1 MAIQQFTAG
10 QTLTAAAMNT
20 LQASDFNYTRKIVTA
35 ATYTAV
41 LEDRGQLLEFQNAGG
56 TTVTIPPNS
65 SVAFSLGDVLEIISS
80 SSATVQIVGD
90 TGVTIE
96 ATGGITSLTSAWQKA
111 QLVKRETDN
120 WVLTGITSVA
130 ILDSTITNADV
141 ANNAAI
147 ALSKIASGAAAQ
159 VVIANSSGVPTYT
172 TISGDVT
179 IDSTGNAQIAADK
192 IVNADINTSAAIDKT
207 KISGTAVTLAD
218 TGTITST
225 MIAEGA
231 IVNADINASAAIAY
245 SKLDI
250 ANSVSTTDLA
260 SGAPRAGF
268 RSAQNPQTN
277 TTYTLALSDLGALVE
292 LNNASPITLTV
303 PLDSSVA
310 FVDGDRIDIVQTGAG
325 QVTVVGAGGITLN
338 AYDNQF
344 KLNGQFAVA
353 TLIKRA
359 ANTWLLVGNI
369 TS

>member
-10 QTLTAAAMNT
+10 QTLTAAAMNA

-80 SSATVQIVGD
+80 SSATVEIVGG

-111 QLVKRETDN
+111 QLVKRETNN

-147 ALSKIASGAAAQ
+147 ALSKIASGTAAQ
-159 VVIANSSGVPTYT
+159 VVIANSSGTPTYT

-179 IDSTGNAQIAADK
+179 INSSGVVQIEPGK
-192 IVNADINTSAAIDKT
+192 IVDAD
-207 KISGTAVTLAD
+207 V
-218 TGTITST
+218 
-225 MIAEGA
+225 
-231 IVNADINASAAIAY
+231 NASAAIAY
-245 SKLDI
+245 SKLNI
-250 ANSVSTTDLA
+250 SNSVSTTDLA

-268 RSAQNPQTN
+268 RSAQNSQTG

-292 LNNASPITLTV
+292 LSNASSITLTV
-303 PLDSSVA
+303 PLESSVA
-310 FVDGDRIDIVQTGAG
+310 FSVGDRIDILQAGAG
-325 QVTVVGAGGITLN
+325 QVTIAGAGGVTLN

>member
-10 QTLTAAAMNT
+10 QTLTAAAMNA

-111 QLVKRETDN
+111 QLVKRETNN
-120 WVLTGITSVA
+120 WVLTGITSVG

-147 ALSKIASGAAAQ
+147 ALSKIAPGTAAQ
-159 VVIANSSGVPTYT
+159 VVIANSSGTPTYT

-179 IDSTGNAQIAADK
+179 INSSGVVQIEPGK
-192 IVNADINTSAAIDKT
+192 IVDAD
-207 KISGTAVTLAD
+207 V
-218 TGTITST
+218 
-225 MIAEGA
+225 
-231 IVNADINASAAIAY
+231 NASAAIAY
-245 SKLDI
+245 SKLNI
-250 ANSVSTTDLA
+250 SNSVSTTDLA

-268 RSAQNPQTN
+268 RSAQNSQTG

-292 LNNASPITLTV
+292 LSNASPITLTV
-303 PLDSSVA
+303 PLESSVA
-310 FVDGDRIDIVQTGAG
+310 FSVGDRIDILQVGAG
-325 QVTVVGAGGITLN
+325 QVTIAGAGGVTLN

>member
-111 QLVKRETDN
+111 QLVKRETNN

-147 ALSKIASGAAAQ
+147 ALSKIASGTAAQ

-172 TISGDVT
+172 SISGDAT
-179 IDSTGNAQIAADK
+179 IDSTGNIQIAADK
-192 IVNADINTSAAIDKT
+192 IVNADINTSAAI
-207 KISGTAVTLAD
+207 
-218 TGTITST
+218 
-225 MIAEGA
+225 
-231 IVNADINASAAIAY
+231 AY
-245 SKLDI
+245 SKLNI

-268 RSAQNPQTN
+268 RSAQNSQTG

-292 LNNASPITLTV
+292 LGNASPITLTV
-303 PLDSSVA
+303 PLESSVA
-310 FVDGDRIDIVQTGAG
+310 FAVGDRIDILQTGAG
-325 QVTVVGAGGITLN
+325 QVTIAGAGGVTLN

>member
-41 LEDRGQLLEFQNAGG
+41 IEDRGQLLEFQNAGG

-111 QLVKRETDN
+111 QLVKRETNN

-147 ALSKIASGAAAQ
+147 ALSKIASGTAAQ
-159 VVIANSSGVPTYT
+159 VVIANGSGTPTYT

-179 IDSTGNAQIAADK
+179 IDSAGNVQIAADK
-192 IVNADINTSAAIDKT
+192 IVNADINTSAAI
-207 KISGTAVTLAD
+207 
-218 TGTITST
+218 
-225 MIAEGA
+225 
-231 IVNADINASAAIAY
+231 AY
-245 SKLDI
+245 SKLNI

-268 RSAQNPQTN
+268 RSAQNSQTG

-292 LNNASPITLTV
+292 LGNASPIALTV
-303 PLDSSVA
+303 PLESSVA
-310 FVDGDRIDIVQTGAG
+310 FAVGDRIDILQTGAG
-325 QVTVVGAGGITLN
+325 QVTIAGAGGVTLN

>member
-1 MAIQQFTAG
+1 M
-10 QTLTAAAMNT
+10 
-20 LQASDFNYTRKIVTA
+20 
-35 ATYTAV
+35 
-41 LEDRGQLLEFQNAGG
+41 
-56 TTVTIPPNS
+56 
-65 SVAFSLGDVLEIISS
+65 
-80 SSATVQIVGD
+80 
-90 TGVTIE
+90 
-96 ATGGITSLTSAWQKA
+96 
-111 QLVKRETDN
+111 
-120 WVLTGITSVA
+120 A

-268 RSAQNPQTN
+268 RSAQNSQIGTA
-277 TTYTLALSDLGALVE
+277 YTLALSDLGALVE